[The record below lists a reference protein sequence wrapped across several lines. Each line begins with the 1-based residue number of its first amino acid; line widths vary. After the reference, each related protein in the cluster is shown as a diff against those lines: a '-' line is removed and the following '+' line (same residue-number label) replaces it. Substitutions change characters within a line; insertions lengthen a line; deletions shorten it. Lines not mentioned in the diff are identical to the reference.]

1 MSASLKKQ
9 VPRESGH
16 RKKAEWL
23 FECFTVSVI
32 SDLPAKEMAD
42 VIITVPVTGQEVL
55 PYIENPFLI
64 AKTHTPRE

>member
-55 PYIENPFLI
+55 PYDVRVFFG
-64 AKTHTPRE
+64 K